1 LVRPQRDGAALA
13 ESIVLAGSLAQ
24 RPRNGGHTWQ
34 ILQYLLGLRRLGWN
48 VIVVDR
54 LEPDMSVD
62 DEGRPCPVEEST
74 NLAYFLDTMESFG
87 ADGSFALLYDR
98 GSRVF
103 GLSRKRL
110 LELVRSSSLL
120 LNIMGFLD
128 DEEVLGQ
135 AQRRVFV
142 DTDPGFG
149 QMWQALGLAE
159 LFHGHDAY
167 VTIGE
172 NIGRPE
178 CTIPTLGIDW
188 ITTPQPLVLEQWPAQ
203 PNGAGTTFTSI
214 GAWRGPYDPIEY
226 GGVTYGLRVHEFR
239 RFLELPRLTGQAFE
253 LALDIDPS
261 ETRDLEALNAHGW
274 QLVDPRA
281 VALDPAAYREYIR
294 RSKAEFMVAKG
305 IYVQSRSG
313 WFSERSICYLASGKP
328 VLAQDT
334 GLGDRYPTDEGLIA
348 FRTLDE
354 AVAGVDDIS
363 RNYARHSRTARAIA
377 EEYFDSDKV
386 LARLLDK
393 LGVH

>member
-1 LVRPQRDGAALA
+1 MCVDG
-13 ESIVLAGSLAQ
+13 
-24 RPRNGGHTWQ
+24 
-34 ILQYLLGLRRLGWN
+34 
-48 VIVVDR
+48 
-54 LEPDMSVD
+54 
-62 DEGRPCPVEEST
+62 EGRPCPVEESA
-74 NLAYFLDTMESFG
+74 NLAYFLDTMKTFG
-87 ADGSFALLYDR
+87 AGGSFALLYDR
-98 GSRVF
+98 GSRVY

-110 LELVRSSSLL
+110 LERVRSSALL

-149 QMWQALGLAE
+149 QMWQALGQAE
-159 LFHGHDAY
+159 PFRGHDAY

-188 ITTPQPLVLEQWPAQ
+188 ITTPQPVVLEQWPPQ
-203 PNGAGTTFTSI
+203 PNGSDGAFTSI

-226 GGVTYGLRVHEFR
+226 DGVTYGLRVHEFR
-239 RFLELPRLTGQAFE
+239 RFLELPRRTGHAFE
-253 LALDIDPS
+253 LALDIDPG
-261 ETRDLEALNAHGW
+261 EMRDLEALRGHGW
-274 QLVDPRA
+274 RLVDPGE
-281 VALDPAAYREYIR
+281 VASGPFAYREYIG
-294 RSKAEFMVAKG
+294 RSKAEIMVAKG
-305 IYVQSRSG
+305 IYVQSRGG

-334 GLGDRYPTDEGLIA
+334 GFGDRYPTDEGLVA

-354 AVAGVDDIS
+354 AVAGVEDIS
-363 RNYARHSRTARAIA
+363 RDYARHSRAARAIA

-393 LGVH
+393 LVVF